1 MIKNWKK
8 TNENGI
14 QIPIDILAPHLF
26 YFDKIDKNLKNEFLK
41 GKRFG
46 IAWEY
51 NGTEVSVFDNE
62 GSVEGFP
69 TANLQYVIAIFRN
82 SNLYPNPN
90 NAVIFNL
97 DGSLNKVL
105 QFPEFKSEIILTEI
119 EKNNQTNPPL
129 DNHRLSFNK
138 YSRQTNNQNIELDIL
153 EINYDLEYSES
164 QILDSDTLELSH
176 LFKSRFD
183 RYTF

>member
-1 MIKNWKK
+1 MIKNWIK

-14 QIPIDILAPHLF
+14 QIPIDIFAPHLF
-26 YFDKIDKNLKNEFLK
+26 YFDKIDKNLKTEFLE

-69 TANLQYVIAIFRN
+69 TANLQYIVAIFRN
-82 SNLYPNPN
+82 SNLYPHPN
-90 NAVIFNL
+90 NAIIFNL
-97 DGSLNKVL
+97 DGSLKKIL
-105 QFPEFKSEIILTEI
+105 QFPKFKSEIILTEI

-129 DNHRLSFNK
+129 DDDRLCFYK
-138 YSRQTNNQNIELDIL
+138 YSRQTNDQGIEFDIL

-164 QILDSDTLELSH
+164 QILDSDTLELTH
-176 LFKSRFD
+176 LLKSRFD
-183 RYTF
+183 RYNF